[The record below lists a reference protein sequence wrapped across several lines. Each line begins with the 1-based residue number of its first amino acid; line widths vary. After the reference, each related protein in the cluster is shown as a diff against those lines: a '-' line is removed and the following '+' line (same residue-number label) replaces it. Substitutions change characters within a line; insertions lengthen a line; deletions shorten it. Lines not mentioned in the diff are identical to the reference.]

1 MVSKKLTLL
10 LCLYFSIRFFVRSHE
25 LPKQKHEHYSF
36 TALQE
41 TLNGEVLLSDDVDR
55 LLSKLHF
62 WNCSDSSAGIDKRK
76 VKRDKFTCLNTPI
89 FDLVVRLI

>member
-1 MVSKKLTLL
+1 MISKEIILL
-10 LCLYFSIRFFVRSHE
+10 LCFYFSLRFLVCAHE

-41 TLNGEVLLSDDVDR
+41 TLNGEVLLSDDVNR

-62 WNCSDSSAGIDKRK
+62 WNCSDSSAGIHHRTVKGDKL
-76 VKRDKFTCLNTPI
+76 TC
-89 FDLVVRLI
+89 